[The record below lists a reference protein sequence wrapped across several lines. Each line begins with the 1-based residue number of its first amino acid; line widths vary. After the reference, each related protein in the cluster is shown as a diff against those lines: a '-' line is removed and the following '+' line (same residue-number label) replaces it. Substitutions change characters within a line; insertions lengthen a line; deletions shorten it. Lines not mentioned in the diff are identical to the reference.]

1 MIFIA
6 IAEAFKTGIGYFRDK
21 AKAKHERNMAEVQNE
36 TRLLLQ
42 EGDHNSKWSMAQL
55 NDKEK
60 LLRIAA
66 FLLFSSSFWSH
77 LISPEFGK
85 VVQQAWHSMPEWQA
99 NVLSGMSLSVFGLKK
114 IPQLIG
120 STIGAIKQGISS

>member
-1 MIFIA
+1 MIFSLIFD
-6 IAEAFKTGIGYFRDK
+6 AFKTGVGYFREK

-42 EGDHNSKWSMAQL
+42 EGTNDSKWSMAQL
-55 NDKEK
+55 NDKDK

-85 VVQQAWHSMPEWQA
+85 LVQQAWHSMPEWQA

-114 IPQLIG
+114 IPQLVG
-120 STIGAIKQGISS
+120 ATVGAIKQGLSS